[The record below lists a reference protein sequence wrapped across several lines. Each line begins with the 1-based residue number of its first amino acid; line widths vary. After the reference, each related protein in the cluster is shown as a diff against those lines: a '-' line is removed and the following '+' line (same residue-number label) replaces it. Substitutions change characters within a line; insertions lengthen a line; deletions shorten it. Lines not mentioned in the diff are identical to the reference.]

1 MAGSILL
8 QPFIRSA
15 SNLLK
20 GSGQWGVL
28 SWFRRTRVSAQGRRQ
43 ERIEAEMVKLKRED
57 PTSSARARADL
68 AAELR
73 QLPPARSLRPT
84 MLGNLISRAEEDAGA
99 RYGFDTRVAIPRLDP
114 LLRES
119 VRAALNTARDELNF
133 SVRLTITSM
142 LATISSAVVLHR
154 HGWWLLVP
162 AAALTSAWL
171 CYKNSIAAAAKY
183 GEELHVAFDLDRF
196 KLYEESHLG
205 TPQNRDEELKLAQQ
219 LTEFWTYGR
228 GDGDGVG

>member
-1 MAGSILL
+1 MD
-8 QPFIRSA
+8 
-15 SNLLK
+15 
-20 GSGQWGVL
+20 VL
-28 SWFRRTRVSAQGRRQ
+28 SLLSKANDTSRASVRDVLPVGSLVLLLAALVAGGAPASPPDVRRALDLAAT
-43 ERIEAEMVKLKRED
+43 L
-57 PTSSARARADL
+57 TDL

-162 AAALTSAWL
+162 AVALTSAWL